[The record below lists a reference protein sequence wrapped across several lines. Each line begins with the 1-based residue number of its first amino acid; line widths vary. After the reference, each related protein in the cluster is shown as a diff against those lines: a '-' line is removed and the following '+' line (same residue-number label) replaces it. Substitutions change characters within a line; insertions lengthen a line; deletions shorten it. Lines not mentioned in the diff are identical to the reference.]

1 MFDRAILAL
10 ACVSALAVASP
21 SLACE
26 MHKDGHAKLT
36 TATAEP
42 APLPPAPKIEVDTKA
57 MQVAPVVPAE
67 PAMTKRSQSSGY
79 MGCMRNK
86 QTVLLT
92 H

>member
-10 ACVSALAVASP
+10 AFVSAIGFAGPAF
-21 SLACE
+21 ACE
-26 MHKDGHAKLT
+26 MHKNGHAKLT

-42 APLPPAPKIEVDTKA
+42 APLPPAPKVEVDTKA
-57 MQVAPVVPAE
+57 LQVSPAIPEEPV
-67 PAMTKRSQSSGY
+67 MTKRYESSGY